1 MPATL
6 TGSATFGTGLNYVWS
21 GPVAGVTNAV
31 PFQIGATG
39 TFVVTGT
46 DVNGCVDTDDVL
58 ITYSTI
64 PVANAGVDQTICL
77 NQTATFAPTG
87 LAPYTWTM
95 TNYANS
101 GISAPVTGTLV
112 VTPTAPGTYTYQ
124 VNVQN
129 SVGCT
134 NNDQAVLTVNALP
147 VVNAGVDQTVCNASP
162 ATLTGSGA
170 ITYAWVTTHPNLSI
184 SNATPFFPSQ
194 TATYTVTGTNIN
206 GCQNQ
211 DVVVVTVIP
220 QPIVNAGLDQTIC
233 AGTPV
238 ILNATT
244 TLASPTAV
252 VSPFTWT
259 GGYANNSQFVPTASQ
274 TLTVSVVG
282 ANGCTNQ
289 DQMSITVLALPTVNA
304 GVDQT
309 ICAGTGATLN
319 ATGAASYTWTNNVI
333 QGVPFFPTASQI
345 YTVTGVGANGCTNV
359 DQVQVN
365 VSTGPSVTVS
375 APQTV
380 CSNAA
385 ATFSAVPLN
394 SLGGFWT
401 TNGNGTITPNISS
414 AAITYLPAA
423 NDPVVVTLTY
433 VATNACGSS
442 SSATNVNVLPIPLVN
457 AGPDQT
463 ICEGSSVVLNAS
475 GNANVTWV
483 TPNVSNGLAFV
494 PTATTTYTA
503 MATGINN
510 CTNQDQVTVTVVALP
525 DVNAGDDQT
534 ICAGS
539 DVTLTATG
547 ATAYQWTGGV
557 ANGAPFAPG
566 TTATYTVTGTTANGC
581 AGTDQVTVYV
591 NATPVATATQVGDVT
606 ITATPGSYNY
616 QWINCATGTA
626 VPNASFATFNAL
638 ANGTYAVIVS
648 TPQGCSDQSDC
659 ITIDAVSVEQLA
671 EIAMSVQPNPTAG
684 EVSISMPTDLSAK
697 AQVFDAQGKLVIHQT
712 NVSNGSTLNLM
723 NMTTGVYMI
732 RITAADSVQT
742 FRVVKQ

>member
-1 MPATL
+1 
-6 TGSATFGTGLNYVWS
+6 
-21 GPVAGVTNAV
+21 
-31 PFQIGATG
+31 
-39 TFVVTGT
+39 
-46 DVNGCVDTDDVL
+46 
-58 ITYSTI
+58 
-64 PVANAGVDQTICL
+64 
-77 NQTATFAPTG
+77 
-87 LAPYTWTM
+87 
-95 TNYANS
+95 
-101 GISAPVTGTLV
+101 
-112 VTPTAPGTYTYQ
+112 
-124 VNVQN
+124 
-129 SVGCT
+129 
-134 NNDQAVLTVNALP
+134 
-147 VVNAGVDQTVCNASP
+147 
-162 ATLTGSGA
+162 
-170 ITYAWVTTHPNLSI
+170 
-184 SNATPFFPSQ
+184 
-194 TATYTVTGTNIN
+194 
-206 GCQNQ
+206 
-211 DVVVVTVIP
+211 
-220 QPIVNAGLDQTIC
+220 
-233 AGTPV
+233 
-238 ILNATT
+238 
-244 TLASPTAV
+244 
-252 VSPFTWT
+252 
-259 GGYANNSQFVPTASQ
+259 
-274 TLTVSVVG
+274 
-282 ANGCTNQ
+282 
-289 DQMSITVLALPTVNA
+289 MSITVLALPTVNA
-304 GVDQT
+304 GLDQT
-309 ICAGTGATLN
+309 ICSGTGATLN

-475 GNANVTWV
+475 GNANVTWL

-503 MATGINN
+503 TATGINN

-547 ATAYQWTGGV
+547 ATAYQWTGGIS
-557 ANGAPFAPG
+557 NGAAFAPG
-566 TTATYTVTGTTANGC
+566 TTATYTVTGTTTNGC

-659 ITIDAVSVEQLA
+659 ITIDAVSIEQLA
-671 EIAMSVQPNPTAG
+671 EIAVSVQPNPTAG
-684 EVSISMPTDLSAK
+684 EVSISMPTDLTAT
-697 AQVFDAQGKLVIHQT
+697 AQVFDAQGKLVIDQT
-712 NVSNGSTLNLM
+712 NVSNGSTLNLV

-742 FRVVKQ
+742 FRIVKQ